1 MPSGWF
7 IRNVSTGR
15 ETGQIWLETSSVTT
29 PESPVTF
36 PKSSVTMPKPPV
48 TLFRNTHQLIACLR
62 QGHGTRLPRSRGND
76 RRGQIPEMVSIHV
89 RPPEIED
96 RVMPG
101 ATGKATSSREQAT
114 SPP

>member
-1 MPSGWF
+1 MSH
-7 IRNVSTGR
+7 
-15 ETGQIWLETSSVTT
+15 ETIYTAIYALPRGEL
-29 PESPVTF
+29 
-36 PKSSVTMPKPPV
+36 
-48 TLFRNTHQLIACLR
+48 RRQLIACLR

-101 ATGKATSSREQAT
+101 HWEGDFHLGGGQQVWLCRINSHR
-114 SPP
+114 PNRLC